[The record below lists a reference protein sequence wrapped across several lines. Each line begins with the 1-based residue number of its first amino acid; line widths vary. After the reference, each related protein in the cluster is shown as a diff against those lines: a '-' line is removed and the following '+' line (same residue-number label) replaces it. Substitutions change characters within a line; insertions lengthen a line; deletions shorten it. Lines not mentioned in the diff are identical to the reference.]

1 MPTHTLPEVQTETA
15 DDKPVWALQDRIE
28 VGALAPGEMTA
39 VSGRVGAVGARGTAL
54 AHWQHVRELLKCAL
68 GEDPQ

>member
-1 MPTHTLPEVQTETA
+1 MTSRYG
-15 DDKPVWALQDRIE
+15 LQDRIE
-28 VGALAPGEMTA
+28 AGTLTPEETTA
-39 VSGRVGAVGARGTAL
+39 VSGLVGAVGARGTAL